1 MLKYEDVQVR
11 KGKSKADKKSWTAI
25 EEVALAKAW
34 MHISTCQRVGI
45 EQGRDKFWERI
56 QEHFATTI
64 VGTKRTHHSL
74 NTKWKNMNRA
84 MGIFNGLYIQ
94 QYTNYVIVQAALG
107 VLGELRNETTFNTKK
122 PRSDTILE
130 SIGTLIYKE
139 LLTNEPD
146 VQMVAIIQLMMD
158 NMPAQSYNW
167 IEKPKGQKRAEMTLL
182 NPKGFAKSTMTC
194 NRSPQA

>member
-1 MLKYEDVQVR
+1 MVWKKDEDVQVR

-94 QYTNYVIVQAALG
+94 QQW
-107 VLGELRNETTFNTKK
+107 R
-122 PRSDTILE
+122 P
-130 SIGTLIYKE
+130 
-139 LLTNEPD
+139 
-146 VQMVAIIQLMMD
+146 
-158 NMPAQSYNW
+158 
-167 IEKPKGQKRAEMTLL
+167 
-182 NPKGFAKSTMTC
+182 
-194 NRSPQA
+194 